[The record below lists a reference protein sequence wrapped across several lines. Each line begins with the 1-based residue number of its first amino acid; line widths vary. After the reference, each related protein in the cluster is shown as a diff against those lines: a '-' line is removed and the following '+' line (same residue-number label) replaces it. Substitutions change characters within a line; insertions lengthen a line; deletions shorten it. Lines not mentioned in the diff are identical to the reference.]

1 MWNPFKK
8 IKSSASNFAINM
20 ASRVA
25 MKKAAKMSPQERE
38 KMMREAFDPGNKGKL
53 IQALEIMRKSGQ
65 VNEEQY
71 QMAKKKLGL

>member
-8 IKSSASNFAINM
+8 AKSVLSSTGM
-20 ASRVA
+20 AMAQKIA
-25 MKKAAKMSPQERE
+25 MKKLEKMSPQERE
-38 KMMREAFDPGNKGKL
+38 KMMKEAFDPKNKEKL
-53 IQALEIMRKSGQ
+53 LQALEMMKKSGQ